1 MEYFV
6 ENKTL
11 KREFRIQQDHLI
23 SGPVENKLSGD
34 IFVPD
39 GNGSEFT
46 IRFVDGDEIS
56 SKSACW

>member
-46 IRFVDGDEIS
+46 IRFVDGD
-56 SKSACW
+56 